1 MDNLASLCDQFAGIL
16 RGKSKIGKGVCTVSF
31 HRNLKVTVQGRPS
44 TSVIPASVL
53 FESLDKKGI
62 ALNMSEIA
70 VLESEIPVFMHSIIQ
85 QGLIVSALH
94 THWLY
99 MQPTIMYIHIQ
110 SVEPPLDFAR
120 KLAYSF
126 TLLSTYPVAD

>member
-1 MDNLASLCDQFAGIL
+1 VNNLTTLCNQFAGIL
-16 RGKSKIGKGVCTVSF
+16 RGNSKVEKGVCTVSF
-31 HRNLKVTVQGRPS
+31 HRNIKVTVQGRPS
-44 TSVIPASVL
+44 TSVVPAGVL
-53 FESLDKKGI
+53 FESLNENGT
-62 ALNMSEIA
+62 ALNLAEIA
-70 VLESEIPVFMHSIIQ
+70 ILESEIPVFMHSITQ

-94 THWLY
+94 NHWLY

-126 TLLSTYPVAD
+126 TLLSSYPVSD